1 MMNLNYEL
9 DIITKQKIAD
19 ELKKFPNKLA
29 ALLPALHIVHDKF
42 GFVPPELESQIA
54 ELLDIYPI
62 KVKEVMT
69 FYSLLYDKPIG
80 KHSIYI
86 CTNLT
91 CCLEGC
97 TKLAKHISEKLHVQ
111 INTTTRDGTYS
122 FFRTPC
128 LGACEKAPVVIVNG
142 KYHYNVTPEY
152 MNKIISELG

>member
-1 MMNLNYEL
+1 MMNANYEI
-9 DIITKQKIAD
+9 DANTKQKIID
-19 ELKKFPNKLA
+19 ELKKFPTKLA

-42 GFVPPELESQIA
+42 GFIPSELEPQIA

-62 KVKEVMT
+62 KVREVMT

-80 KHSIYI
+80 QNSIYI

-97 TKLAKHISEKLHVQ
+97 AKLAHHISDKLHVK
-111 INTTTRDGTYS
+111 INSTTPDSKYS
-122 FFRTPC
+122 FFKTPC

-152 MNKIISELG
+152 FNKIINDLG